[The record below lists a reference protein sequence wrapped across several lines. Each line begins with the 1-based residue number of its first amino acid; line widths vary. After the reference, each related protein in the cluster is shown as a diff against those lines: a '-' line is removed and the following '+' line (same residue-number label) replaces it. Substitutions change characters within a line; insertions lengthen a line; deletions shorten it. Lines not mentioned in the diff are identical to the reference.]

1 MPRFFVEFDTDPRS
15 SPEALETTAPVELAG
30 GGEAIGDPSALD
42 PSKLELSEIKS
53 SELLDSVEQLGAL
66 DTGSTDAVPE
76 TIAPEAET
84 LPGFGVVLKNANF
97 LKLWTGQIFSQIAD
111 KVYLVLMIM
120 LISRHF
126 ETPGQ
131 TISGWVSA
139 IMVAFTIPA
148 VLIGSI
154 AGVYVDRHPK
164 KNVLVL
170 SNLMRGAFVFTLPWL
185 LPLCQ
190 GRAFAHIPL
199 GFYILLTVTFLVSS
213 LTQFFAP
220 AEQAVIPL
228 IVNRS
233 ALLSANSLYTT
244 TMMAAMIIGFAVGEP
259 LLDWAD
265 HWTKTIVG
273 WNSGETLFVGSCYG
287 LAGLILRSVT
297 VQETLAL
304 PLQQEPFW
312 TELREGWR
320 YLGQNKIVRN
330 ALFQLIILFSVFAAL
345 AVLAVRLAEIIP
357 QLESDQFGWLLA
369 VGSLGMGLGAI
380 GVGQL
385 GDRFGRSAC
394 VRLGNWGM
402 AASLF
407 SLALVINNN
416 GNLPGL
422 NWVLMCITSL
432 GFFAALIGIPLQ
444 TTIQEQTSATMR
456 GKVFGLQ
463 NNGVNIALSLPL
475 VLAGIGEQTFGLAW
489 TFFFLATIVFW
500 AGLLQPEPA
509 SKP

>member
-1 MPRFFVEFDTDPRS
+1 MPRFFVEFDIDPRS
-15 SPEALETTAPVELAG
+15 SPDALEASTPVELAG
-30 GGEAIGDPSALD
+30 GGEVMDEASPRLNSG
-42 PSKLELSEIKS
+42 
-53 SELLDSVEQLGAL
+53 ELLEAFPPSQ
-66 DTGSTDAVPE
+66 STNAVPEAPE
-76 TIAPEAET
+76 TIAPLAEENE
-84 LPGFGVVLKNANF
+84 PGFGVVLKNTNF
-97 LKLWTGQIFSQIAD
+97 LKLWSGQIFSQMAD

-164 KNVLVL
+164 KTTLVF
-170 SNLMRGAFVFTLPWL
+170 SNLMRGALVFTLPLL

-190 GRAFAHIPL
+190 GRSLAQIPL
-199 GFYILLTVTFLVSS
+199 GFYVLLTVTCLVSS

-244 TMMAAMIIGFAVGEP
+244 TMMIAMIIGFAVGEP

-265 HWTKTIVG
+265 HWIKTIVG

-287 LAGLILRSVT
+287 LAGLILRFVT
-297 VQETLAL
+297 VEETLAP

-312 TELREGWR
+312 AELREGWH
-320 YLGQNKIVRN
+320 YLGQNKIIRN

-369 VGSLGMGLGAI
+369 VGSLGMGFGAI

-385 GDRFGRSAC
+385 GDRFERSTL
-394 VRLGNWGM
+394 VRFGNWGM

-407 SLALVINNN
+407 SLSLVINNS
-416 GNLPGL
+416 NLPSLQWGL
-422 NWVLMCITSL
+422 VCIASL

-444 TTIQEQTSATMR
+444 TTIQEQTSVTMR

-475 VLAGIGEQTFGLAW
+475 VLAGIGEQTLGLAW
-489 TFFFLATIVFW
+489 TFFCLATIVFW
-500 AGLLQPEPA
+500 AGYATPQ
-509 SKP
+509 SQDS